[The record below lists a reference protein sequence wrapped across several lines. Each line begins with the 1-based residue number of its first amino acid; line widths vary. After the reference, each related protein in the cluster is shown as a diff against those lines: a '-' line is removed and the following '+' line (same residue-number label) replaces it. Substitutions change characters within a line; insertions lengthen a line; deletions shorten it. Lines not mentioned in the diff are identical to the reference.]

1 MRRSKVAALLISI
14 SVVLA
19 SCGTT
24 AASPQEGNTAATAA
38 QAQAQEPAV
47 GAAGAA
53 AAGETGSTAVQAAST
68 QAAAADEE
76 EVTVT
81 VVIPSNYVEIGSQ
94 EEADKICT
102 DNGYESVRLE
112 EDGSMTI
119 IMRKSVHDELL
130 RDFGTSVEKGI
141 SELSSA
147 KEYPGIVSVTH
158 NDDYSEFTVTVE
170 GDSVSMAQRL
180 CADELV
186 MYGTLYHVYAGNDI
200 EKIVVTF
207 ISKESGE
214 TLDTAESAAFSEDGG
229 KEQE

>member
-1 MRRSKVAALLISI
+1 MRRSKVAALMISI

-19 SCGTT
+19 SCGAAT
-24 AASPQEGNTAATAA
+24 ASPQDGDTAATAA
-38 QAQAQEPAV
+38 QAQTQEPAG
-47 GAAGAA
+47 GAADAA
-53 AAGETGSTAVQAAST
+53 AAGETGSAAQAEST
-68 QAAAADEE
+68 QAAAAEQAEE
-76 EVTVT
+76 TVT

-119 IMRKSVHDELL
+119 IMRKTVHEELL
-130 RDFGTSVEKGI
+130 KDFASSVEKGI
-141 SELSSA
+141 GELSSA

>member
-68 QAAAADEE
+68 QAAADEE